1 MFEVNFI
8 NSPGI
13 QDPEVNDRLNFYVA
27 KQVIDKDNN
36 KKNKYIAEETSD
48 TKQITN
54 SSRENSKGSNYLI
67 LSISIILTLYLT
79 FDYSRMIPSKFSI
92 LAKFEILDKIDIYKV
107 ANQSLSII
115 SDNKYIKNIKINSDN
130 IAITLEYNDLTTL
143 NKDRNYLIRNNSI
156 PSSNIFVK
164 NEQDDFIM
172 LIKWPIMKN
181 NDNIFFSS
189 NSDFLIKNDTSK
201 DEFIKFLKGKI
212 ENRTLFSYDIDI
224 DFISKYNSVIVKNN

>member
-1 MFEVNFI
+1 
-8 NSPGI
+8 
-13 QDPEVNDRLNFYVA
+13 
-27 KQVIDKDNN
+27 
-36 KKNKYIAEETSD
+36 D